1 MYDRERNRRTECMTE
16 KQKDRM
22 YDRERSRRTEC
33 MIERETEGQ
42 NV

>member
-1 MYDRERNRRTECMTE
+1 MIE
-16 KQKDRM
+16 KQKDRII
-22 YDRERSRRTEC
+22 DRESKRRTEC